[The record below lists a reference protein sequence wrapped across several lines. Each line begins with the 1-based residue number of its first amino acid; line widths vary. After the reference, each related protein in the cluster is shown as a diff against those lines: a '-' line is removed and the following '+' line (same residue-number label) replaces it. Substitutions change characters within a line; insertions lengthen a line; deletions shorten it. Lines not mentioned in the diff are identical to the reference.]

1 MKEIWRDIKDYEGL
15 YQVSNFGNVYSLR
28 SGIQM
33 QKIISH
39 KGYESVK
46 FCKNGVVKKYSVH
59 RLVALAF
66 IPNPKPNEWKQVN
79 HKNEIK
85 TDNRVENLEWC
96 DNSYNQR
103 YGTLPSRKRERMLGV
118 KNPFYGRAHDEKT
131 KSKLSNYFKGKK
143 QSNEIIVKRVEKL
156 KKPIIQYT
164 KEGNFVKAWDSIISA
179 AKTLNICSQSIN
191 RCLKGKRP
199 TAGNFIWKYSED
211 KVG

>member
-1 MKEIWRDIKDYEGL
+1 M
-15 YQVSNFGNVYSLR
+15 
-28 SGIQM
+28 
-33 QKIISH
+33 
-39 KGYESVK
+39 
-46 FCKNGVVKKYSVH
+46 
-59 RLVALAF
+59 
-66 IPNPKPNEWKQVN
+66 
-79 HKNEIK
+79 
-85 TDNRVENLEWC
+85 EWC

-131 KSKLSNYFKGKK
+131 KSKLSNHFKGKK

-164 KEGNFVKAWDSIISA
+164 KEGNFVKEWDSIISA

-199 TAGNFIWKYSED
+199 TAGSFIWKYSEN